1 MTAAS
6 SLRFTG
12 LLLLLVLPFSA
23 VRGDTASGTIPWR
36 SLPHVKRT
44 LGATHHVWDGETICF
59 SNSQNVIRFYPGRR
73 KADVNGTVVW
83 LNAPVEGSVADGS
96 WRLAAVDLDLLQL
109 AVLQQ
114 TSNGKP
120 EPLRV
125 LLDPGHG
132 GDDEGARCPDPLVKE
147 KDLTLTLAK
156 RIGTQLKKAGLHVDY
171 TRTRDITLS
180 LDARARIARTKKADL
195 FISVHANHASNLDAC
210 GVETY
215 VLPPSGYPGTAEGSR
230 ARGWQI
236 GNRNDFHNTL
246 LGFSIHRHLMSTP
259 ETVDRGLKRQ
269 SFFVLRETSCP
280 AVLLEFGFL
289 SNAGETRR
297 MLRTDW
303 QIQSCAAV
311 VEGVL
316 AYARSAMTFQRAGR
330 TNARVT
336 RKTMSAG
343 VSISRRRPPARQSK
357 PTLRLTANWP
367 PSRRQPCL
375 SRPPP
380 AQRCPTQWHRPPRP
394 TNNSRAPIRRRSR
407 WTPCLSITH
416 PTRYSEPCKTNTIL
430 PLPLFRH
437 PPQNGQCSTPFYSPP
452 RSF

>member
-1 MTAAS
+1 MTTDP
-6 SLRFTG
+6 SLRSTS
-12 LLLLLVLPFSA
+12 LLLLLVLAFSA

-36 SLPHVKRT
+36 SLPHVQRA
-44 LGATHHVWDGETICF
+44 LRVSHPLWDGETICF
-59 SNSQNVIRFYPGRR
+59 SNSQNVLRFYPGRR
-73 KADVNGTVVW
+73 KAEVNGTVVW
-83 LNAPVEGSVADGS
+83 LNAPVEGSGADGS
-96 WRLAAVDLDLLQL
+96 WRLGAVDLDLLQL
-109 AVLQQ
+109 AVLPQP
-114 TSNGKP
+114 SRGKP

-132 GDDEGARCPDPLVKE
+132 GDDEGARCSDPLVKE
-147 KDLTLTLAK
+147 KELTLTLAK
-156 RIGTQLKKAGLHVDY
+156 RIGAQLKKAGLHVDY

-180 LDARARIARTKKADL
+180 LDARARLARTKKADL

-246 LGFSIHRHLMSTP
+246 LGFSIHRHLASTP

-297 MLRTDW
+297 MLRADW

-316 AYARSAMTFQRAGR
+316 AYARSAKTLDRAVADKR
-330 TNARVT
+330 ARDAENNERWRKHLAAQATRAAVEADAQADRQQPAVT
-336 RKTMSAG
+336 PSA
-343 VSISRRRPPARQSK
+343 VSLPAASSATLPHAVASVV
-357 PTLRLTANWP
+357 PTLQQ
-367 PSRRQPCL
+367 RQG
-375 SRPPP
+375 
-380 AQRCPTQWHRPPRP
+380 
-394 TNNSRAPIRRRSR
+394 TNSAPIQMDALLEYYA
-407 WTPCLSITH
+407 P
-416 PTRYSEPCKTNTIL
+416 EKV
-430 PLPLFRH
+430 
-437 PPQNGQCSTPFYSPP
+437 Q
-452 RSF
+452 

>member
-1 MTAAS
+1 VFCS
-6 SLRFTG
+6 
-12 LLLLLVLPFSA
+12 
-23 VRGDTASGTIPWR
+23 
-36 SLPHVKRT
+36 T
-44 LGATHHVWDGETICF
+44 L
-59 SNSQNVIRFYPGRR
+59 
-73 KADVNGTVVW
+73 
-83 LNAPVEGSVADGS
+83 
-96 WRLAAVDLDLLQL
+96 
-109 AVLQQ
+109 
-114 TSNGKP
+114 
-120 EPLRV
+120 
-125 LLDPGHG
+125 GHG
-132 GDDEGARCPDPLVKE
+132 GDDEGRGVPIRCEK
-147 KDLTLTLAK
+147 KDLSDLAQ

-171 TRTRDITLS
+171 TPRDITLS

-316 AYARSAMTFQRAGR
+316 AYARSAKTLDRAVADKR
-330 TNARVT
+330 ARDAENNERW
-336 RKTMSAG
+336 RKHLAAQAT
-343 VSISRRRPPARQSK
+343 PRQSK
-357 PTLRLTANWP
+357 PTL
-367 PSRRQPCL
+367 S
-375 SRPPP
+375 
-380 AQRCPTQWHRPPRP
+380 
-394 TNNSRAPIRRRSR
+394 
-407 WTPCLSITH
+407 
-416 PTRYSEPCKTNTIL
+416 
-430 PLPLFRH
+430 
-437 PPQNGQCSTPFYSPP
+437 
-452 RSF
+452 

>member
-6 SLRFTG
+6 SLRLTG
-12 LLLLLVLPFSA
+12 LLLLLVLSFSA
-23 VRGDTASGTIPWR
+23 VRGDTASGTTPWR
-36 SLPHVKRT
+36 SLPHVQRT

-147 KDLTLTLAK
+147 KELTLTLAK

-180 LDARARIARTKKADL
+180 LDARARIARTQKADL

-303 QIQSCAAV
+303 QMQSCAAV

-316 AYARSAMTFQRAGR
+316 AYARSAKTLDRAVADKR
-330 TNARVT
+330 ARDAENNERWRKHLAAQAT
-336 RKTMSAG
+336 RAA
-343 VSISRRRPPARQSK
+343 VEADAQ
-357 PTLRLTANWP
+357 AD
-367 PSRRQPCL
+367 RQPAAVTP
-375 SRPPP
+375 S
-380 AQRCPTQWHRPPRP
+380 AVSVPTTSSASLPHTVASATLTLQQQQG
-394 TNNSRAPIRRRSR
+394 TNSAPLQMDALLEYYA
-407 WTPCLSITH
+407 PD
-416 PTRYSEPCKTNTIL
+416 KV
-430 PLPLFRH
+430 
-437 PPQNGQCSTPFYSPP
+437 Q
-452 RSF
+452 

>member
-36 SLPHVKRT
+36 SLPHVQRT

-132 GDDEGARCPDPLVKE
+132 GDDDGARCPDPLVKE

-316 AYARSAMTFQRAGR
+316 AYARSAKTLDRAVADKR
-330 TNARVT
+330 ARDAENNERWRKHLAAQATRAAVEADAQADRQLAAVTPSAVSFPTAPSATLPNAVA
-336 RKTMSAG
+336 SAT
-343 VSISRRRPPARQSK
+343 
-357 PTLRLTANWP
+357 PTL
-367 PSRRQPCL
+367 Q
-375 SRPPP
+375 
-380 AQRCPTQWHRPPRP
+380 QQQG
-394 TNNSRAPIRRRSR
+394 TNSAPIQMDALLEYYA
-407 WTPCLSITH
+407 PD
-416 PTRYSEPCKTNTIL
+416 KV
-430 PLPLFRH
+430 
-437 PPQNGQCSTPFYSPP
+437 Q
-452 RSF
+452 

>member
-1 MTAAS
+1 MTAVS

-36 SLPHVKRT
+36 SLPHVPRT

-147 KDLTLTLAK
+147 KELTLTLAK

-316 AYARSAMTFQRAGR
+316 AYARSAKTLDRAVADKR
-330 TNARVT
+330 ARDAENNERWRKHLAAQATRAAAEADAQADRQLAAVTPSAVSFPTAPSATLPNAVA
-336 RKTMSAG
+336 SAT
-343 VSISRRRPPARQSK
+343 
-357 PTLRLTANWP
+357 PTL
-367 PSRRQPCL
+367 Q
-375 SRPPP
+375 
-380 AQRCPTQWHRPPRP
+380 QQQG
-394 TNNSRAPIRRRSR
+394 TNSAPIQMDALLEYYA
-407 WTPCLSITH
+407 PD
-416 PTRYSEPCKTNTIL
+416 KV
-430 PLPLFRH
+430 
-437 PPQNGQCSTPFYSPP
+437 Q
-452 RSF
+452 